1 MKQLESE
8 SRELKEELNSY
19 QFEYDELW
27 KKLEDVQEENKLL
40 SRDIEWLN
48 RESSMKD
55 KLLSEKVDMINNL
68 LQKVSTTSIPL
79 DNSDKSATVNQS
91 NQSIPNVPD
100 SRNHHIIHLIGD
112 SLIRPVIPELLFP
125 SDFKAEIKRTQCFV
139 FDEVNNFT
147 PDPQAK
153 IVVVHCGTNDIAN
166 CSNIN
171 DVLTLAQNSLLLLK
185 EKLPS
190 SAIMMYSMVAPRGD
204 SADLLVKEFNA
215 HMLLF
220 CNKHHILL
228 CDHNNLVQ
236 RDGII
241 SRFFSQDKVHLS
253 EEGNKVFSTNLSY
266 AIRTA
271 LKIPVIPKRKRSKTP
286 HAELIGVREDITEE
300 EVAIE
305 ASITITMVLTK
316 AHSDQF
322 IYFNCGK
329 PFSKAIW
336 QTVTML
342 FLFSSVLKGRTK
354 YVYIPKLSHLR
365 LKFP

>member
-1 MKQLESE
+1 
-8 SRELKEELNSY
+8 
-19 QFEYDELW
+19 
-27 KKLEDVQEENKLL
+27 
-40 SRDIEWLN
+40 
-48 RESSMKD
+48 MKD

-79 DNSDKSATVNQS
+79 DNSDKSATVNQP

-125 SDFKAEIKRTQCFV
+125 SDFKAEIKKTQCFV

-171 DVLTLAQNSLLLLK
+171 DALTLAQNSLLLLK
-185 EKLPS
+185 DKLPS

-204 SADLLVKEFNA
+204 SADLLVEEFNA

-220 CNKHHILL
+220 CKKHHILL

-241 SRFFSQDKVHLS
+241 SRFFSQDKRKQSFFNKSKLYNQNGSKVS
-253 EEGNKVFSTNLSY
+253 SNTEEQG
-266 AIRTA
+266 
-271 LKIPVIPKRKRSKTP
+271 SKTP
-286 HAELIGVREDITEE
+286 HAELIGVREDITEA

-316 AHSDQF
+316 AYGDQF
-322 IYFNCGK
+322 IYINCGK

>member
-1 MKQLESE
+1 MLEKESIMKQLESE
-8 SRELKEELNSY
+8 SRELKEELNYY

-68 LQKVSTTSIPL
+68 LQKVSTTPTPL
-79 DNSDKSATVNQS
+79 DSSNKSVTVNQS
-91 NQSIPNVPD
+91 SQPVPNVPD
-100 SRNHHIIHLIGD
+100 LRNHHIIHLIGD
-112 SLIRPVIPELLFP
+112 SLIRPVIPKLLFP
-125 SDFKAEIKRTQCFV
+125 SDFKAEIKKTQCFV

-171 DVLTLAQNSLLLLK
+171 DALTLAHSLLLLK
-185 EKLPS
+185 EKVPS
-190 SAIMMYSMVAPRGD
+190 STIMMCSMVAPRGD

-228 CDHNNLVQ
+228 CDHNNLVE

-253 EEGNKVFSTNLSY
+253 
-266 AIRTA
+266 
-271 LKIPVIPKRKRSKTP
+271 
-286 HAELIGVREDITEE
+286 
-300 EVAIE
+300 
-305 ASITITMVLTK
+305 
-316 AHSDQF
+316 
-322 IYFNCGK
+322 
-329 PFSKAIW
+329 
-336 QTVTML
+336 
-342 FLFSSVLKGRTK
+342 
-354 YVYIPKLSHLR
+354 
-365 LKFP
+365 